1 MPSSKNLPPVPK
13 PKKLKKEQLL
23 QMDVNSLGYNL
34 ELPVERLSKVR
45 RLHRAEFRKQ
55 RPNVMKRVGHAAL
68 DSVAVT
74 ALVTAN
80 AGQFARAYKA
90 GYKDT
95 FSGNKDAGK
104 AYTEQAN
111 KHAEQA
117 RRSPRKLR
125 RIGNFVTD
133 VAMGRLSKRRERLA
147 QEDKLWMSTHSEA
160 ADIYREKNPDVA
172 QHEAKLQQQKLEF
185 EDNMARGRTMLDPI
199 REGQRTSKHFKAR
212 NVASF
217 SDGIPRQGQEY
228 WGGYKFE
235 GDYGD
240 LAKAVLTT
248 AITKRQTDGSVPLLG
263 DAVQRQ
269 RFLEREADGKSL
281 ADIRVSEG
289 LYSGG
294 AATALWQLGFVK
306 FESAEDIPYGRGE
319 FNPDISWTNTPE
331 NTTIAQIPLDPENE
345 LHQLLMPTTGNYSS
359 PMLEVEI
366 GTARDAQGSPQD
378 FMNLQVAEA
387 MPAAMAA

>member
-1 MPSSKNLPPVPK
+1 
-13 PKKLKKEQLL
+13 
-23 QMDVNSLGYNL
+23 MDVNSLGYNL